1 MRQRSVMLLGAVA
14 LCIAVSAGSAAACDE
29 HKAKASAQATSDVK
43 MKSGC
48 ATSTTM
54 QVSMTSGSG
63 CAAKGSMASLLKQAP
78 GTKSE
83 FVTVDNGVALVVT
96 ASKEEYVSVVQN
108 ALIQRVD
115 DMKMMTEKA
124 SLGGAHCATKTASAE
139 KVSGSHCAAKTTEQ
153 ASVVKTSGAG
163 CCATKGASAKASTEK
178 ASVSTV
184 SAESCPE
191 WMQVL
196 CGSNCTVTKTSTGVM
211 ITWTSEKKEMLDQL
225 RVAGEKFHADLAQL

>member
-29 HKAKASAQATSDVK
+29 HKASAQATSSV
-43 MKSGC
+43 KSGC
-48 ATSTTM
+48 ATSAGM

-63 CAAKGSMASLLKQAP
+63 CAAKSSMASLFKQAP
-78 GTKSE
+78 GTKTE

-115 DMKMMTEKA
+115 DMKLMTEKA
-124 SLGGAHCATKTASAE
+124 SMGGAHCATKTASAE
-139 KVSGSHCAAKTTEQ
+139 KVSGSHCAAKTEQ

-178 ASVSTV
+178 SSISTV

-196 CGSNCTVTKTSTGVM
+196 CGSNCTVTKTSNGVM

-225 RVAGEKFHADLAQL
+225 RVAGEKFHADIAQL